1 VLDGK
6 HRFQMEVHQYL
17 VFSHLGVL
25 MQVLPTACDSCSKKS
40 KRSCQLS
47 KGFFFPALVKE
58 AVDGE
63 SVLGVRRKYD
73 SCVSVWILGIV
84 MLIISPMLARSL
96 NGRELAVASG
106 TERSWEA

>member
-1 VLDGK
+1 MLDAK
-6 HRFQMEVHQYL
+6 HRFQIEVHQYL

-58 AVDGE
+58 AVEGE
-63 SVLGVRRKYD
+63 PVLGVKRKYD
-73 SCVSVWILGIV
+73 SSVSVWTLGIV
-84 MLIISPMLARSL
+84 MLIISLMLARGL
-96 NGRELAVASG
+96 NGRELTVPSA